1 MLAILLMSKARD
13 LLWKA
18 QQSLQYV
25 FLPMYTTKDQM
36 HNLILIVQWWANK
49 GAKTPVTILAP
60 GDYLLSAFLEK
71 SFLCYLN
78 ECVLLG
84 SFASQA
90 AADILTVCLKAD
102 SSARLWLTWIFPEVD
117 FSCWLVPTELSM
129 FICIVKEY
137 TSDCHVVTGPS
148 SLQHR
153 KIVTNYIT

>member
-84 SFASQA
+84 SFASRA
-90 AADILTVCLKAD
+90 AADILTVCLKA
-102 SSARLWLTWIFPEVD
+102 T
-117 FSCWLVPTELSM
+117 LVHG
-129 FICIVKEY
+129 C
-137 TSDCHVVTGPS
+137 G
-148 SLQHR
+148 
-153 KIVTNYIT
+153 

>member
-60 GDYLLSAFLEK
+60 GDYLLLAFLEK

-90 AADILTVCLKAD
+90 AADIPTVCLKAN
-102 SSARLWLTWIFPEVD
+102 SSARLWLT
-117 FSCWLVPTELSM
+117 WLVPTELSM

-137 TSDCHVVTGPS
+137 TSDRHVVTGPS

>member
-36 HNLILIVQWWANK
+36 NNLILIVQWWANK

-90 AADILTVCLKAD
+90 AADIPTVCLKAN
-102 SSARLWLTWIFPEVD
+102 SSARLLLT
-117 FSCWLVPTELSM
+117 WLVPTELSM

>member
-25 FLPMYTTKDQM
+25 FLPMYTTKEQM
-36 HNLILIVQWWANK
+36 HNLILIVQWWAYK

-90 AADILTVCLKAD
+90 AADILTVCLKAN
-102 SSARLWLTWIFPEVD
+102 SSSRLWLTWIFPEVD
-117 FSCWLVPTELSM
+117 FSCWRSQPNCPCSFASLRSTRPT
-129 FICIVKEY
+129 
-137 TSDCHVVTGPS
+137 VTW
-148 SLQHR
+148 SLALLLYNIG
-153 KIVTNYIT
+153 K

>member
-1 MLAILLMSKARD
+1 MLAILLMS
-13 LLWKA
+13 KA

-25 FLPMYTTKDQM
+25 FLPMHTTKDQM
-36 HNLILIVQWWANK
+36 HKLILIVQWWANK

-90 AADILTVCLKAD
+90 ADILTVCLKAN